1 MSTESMWRK
10 CGLAVR
16 YAQQNGWGALAHFLY
31 RRLVKGD
38 KLFGKVSVTRPYD
51 ALLGAAF
58 GPEASAAQQ
67 LSPKTINWFIP
78 PVGKGSGGHLNI
90 FRFIRNLENLG
101 YQNNIVIVGEP
112 APRSAEAARR
122 EITEWFFPLK
132 ADVYVGDEDCTP
144 VAWFAMA
151 TSWPTAYYVR
161 RFRGSLQKC
170 YFVQDYEPWFFP
182 AGSDALLAEATYRF
196 GFAAFTAGGWL
207 AQKLRDEHG
216 MQTYAVG
223 FSYDSNLYH
232 LPKVA
237 RANDGVHRVMLYA
250 RPPTPRRAFELG
262 VLVLREVAKRVP
274 SMRVVLAG
282 WDVRGYEIPFPCEH
296 AGLMSLDQLP
306 ALYHSCDAAL
316 VLSCSNLSLLPL
328 ELMASGVP
336 VISNRAPH
344 TQWLLNDDNAKLA
357 EPDIQS
363 LVDAVVEVLEIPAV
377 AQRIRRAGS
386 AFAEATSW
394 EREAARM
401 AEGLV
406 KLAGGQS

>member
-1 MSTESMWRK
+1 MSAKSIWRK
-10 CGLAVR
+10 CGLALQ
-16 YAQQNGWGALAHFLY
+16 YTQHNGWAALMHFLY

-38 KLFGKVSVTRPYD
+38 RLFGKVSVTRPYE
-51 ALLGAAF
+51 ALLGAEF
-58 GPEASAAQQ
+58 GPEIAAQI
-67 LSPKTINWFIP
+67 LSPRTINWFIP

-90 FRFIRNLENLG
+90 FRFIRNLEDLG

-112 APRSAEAARR
+112 APTSAEVARR

-132 ADVYVGDEDCTP
+132 ARVYVGDDDGIP
-144 VAWFAMA
+144 AAWFAMA

-161 RFRGSLQKC
+161 RFRGSHRKC

-182 AGSDALLAEATYRF
+182 AGTDALLAEATYRF
-196 GFAAFTAGGWL
+196 GFAAFTAGSWL
-207 AQKLRDEHG
+207 AQKLHDEHG

-223 FSYDSNLYH
+223 FSYDRNLYH
-232 LPKVA
+232 LPQAA
-237 RANDGVHRVMLYA
+237 RTEDGVRRVMFYA
-250 RPPTPRRAFELG
+250 RPPTARRAFELG

-274 SMRVVLAG
+274 SMCVVLAG

-306 ALYHSCDAAL
+306 ALYQRCDAAL
-316 VLSCSNLSLLPL
+316 VLSCSNVSLLPL

-336 VISNRAPH
+336 VISNRAPY

-357 EPDIQS
+357 DPDIQS
-363 LVDAVVEVLEIPAV
+363 LVDAVVEVLDTPAL
-377 AQRIRRAGS
+377 AQRIRQAGA

-401 AEGLV
+401 ADGLAEH
-406 KLAGGQS
+406 AGGQG